1 LFTIYIL
8 FGFFIH
14 LKLKIM
20 AKRKLEMEIINPN
33 AAGIDIGSRSHFV
46 AINQDLSDV
55 REFGVY
61 AQDMKELL
69 KWLLENDVKTVA
81 MESTGSYWQNLF
93 TELQNSAIEVI
104 LTNGKFTKNIQGK
117 KTDVLDCMWIQK
129 LHTLGLLRG
138 SFLPDL
144 QTEHLRTLV
153 RHRGNLI
160 DTTSKASK
168 RMAQNMRLMNL
179 RLDVVVKDIVG
190 LTGLRIINAI
200 CNGQTSGEELAKLR
214 HGNCK
219 KSEEEIAKALQS
231 NNRQG
236 YLFVL
241 KQELQKHQD
250 AQRLILECDME
261 VKKLLDEFI
270 NQDDVKKPL
279 CIDKKAHKRINKNT
293 PKNIDLNLISYQYF
307 DGIDLYAIEGFS
319 HGTVLTLMSELGENG
334 ILKFQNAQHFTSW
347 LRLAPNNKVSGG
359 RILSSRTPKGSNRL
373 KIALRQAANSIGN
386 LKDTHLSNFFNRIAY
401 RKGRAVAVSATARK
415 VATIL
420 WNMLYKKQQYNPPTV
435 YEYLDQKRKR
445 KVIELQKQIA
455 NLDARMSKIKPA

>member
-231 NNRQG
+231 NNRQD

-241 KQELQKHQD
+241 KQELQKYQD

-270 NQDDVKKPL
+270 NQDDVKKSL
-279 CIDKKAHKRINKNT
+279 CIDKKVHKRINKNT

-455 NLDARMSKIKPA
+455 NLDARMSKIRPA

>member
-1 LFTIYIL
+1 
-8 FGFFIH
+8 
-14 LKLKIM
+14 M
-20 AKRKLEMEIINPN
+20 AKKRVEMEIINPN

-46 AINQDLSDV
+46 AINQDHSDV

-61 AQDMKELL
+61 AEDMKELL

-93 TELQNSAIEVI
+93 TELQNSTIEVI

-200 CNGQTSGEELAKLR
+200 CNGETSGVKLAKLR

-231 NNRQG
+231 NNRED

-241 KQELQKHQD
+241 KQELQKYQD
-250 AQRLILECDME
+250 AQRLILACDTE
-261 VKKLLDEFI
+261 IKKLLDKFI
-270 NQDDVKKPL
+270 NQDDIKKSL
-279 CIDKKAHKRINKNT
+279 YVEKKVHKRINKNT
-293 PKNIDLNLISYQYF
+293 PKTIDLNLISYQYF
-307 DGIDLYAIEGFS
+307 DGIDLFALEGFS
-319 HGTVLTLMSELGENG
+319 HGTALTLMSELGENG
-334 ILKFQNAQHFTSW
+334 IFKFPKADYFTSW
-347 LRLAPNNKVSGG
+347 LRLAPNNKISGG

-373 KIALRQAANSIGN
+373 KIALRQAANTIGN

-415 VATIL
+415 LATII
-420 WNMLYKKQQYNPPTV
+420 WNMLYKKEQYNPPTV

-455 NLDARMSKIKPA
+455 NLDTRMSKIKPA

>member
-1 LFTIYIL
+1 
-8 FGFFIH
+8 
-14 LKLKIM
+14 M
-20 AKRKLEMEIINPN
+20 AKRNLKMDIINPN

-46 AINQDLSDV
+46 AINQEHSDV
-55 REFGVY
+55 KEFGVY
-61 AQDMKELL
+61 AQDIKELL

-81 MESTGSYWQNLF
+81 MESTGSYWQNLY
-93 TELQNSAIEVI
+93 TELQNSSIEVI
-104 LTNGKFTKNIQGK
+104 LTNGKFTKNIKGK
-117 KTDVLDCMWIQK
+117 KTDVLDCMWIQR
-129 LHTLGLLRG
+129 LHTLGLLSG

-144 QTEHLRTLV
+144 ETEHLRTLV

-160 DTTSKASK
+160 QTTSKASK

-179 RLDVVVKDIVG
+179 RLDIVVKDIVG
-190 LTGLRIINAI
+190 LTGLRIINKI
-200 CNGQTSGEELAKLR
+200 CNGETSGKELAKLR

-231 NNRQG
+231 NNRQD

-241 KQELQKHQD
+241 KQELQKYQD
-250 AQRLILECDME
+250 TQKLIIECDIEIKNILEQFVNQNE
-261 VKKLLDEFI
+261 IKKSLY
-270 NQDDVKKPL
+270 
-279 CIDKKAHKRINKNT
+279 IDKKVHKRINKNT

-307 DGIDLYAIEGFS
+307 DGVDLYAIEGFS
-319 HGTVLTLMSELGENG
+319 HGTVLTLMSELGEKG

-347 LRLAPNNKVSGG
+347 LRLAPNNKISGG

-373 KIALRQAANSIGN
+373 KIALRQAANAIGN

-415 VATIL
+415 IATIL
-420 WNMLYKKQQYNPPTV
+420 WNMLYKNIQYTPPTI

-445 KVIELQKQIA
+445 KVLELQKQIA
-455 NLDARMSKIKPA
+455 NLDARMSKIQPV